1 MELQHLTFF
10 STRGR
15 ELSHNLELIRQ
26 DFRKRNPHISFDYY
40 IANFVPAAMQDK
52 TKDALGEVLDF
63 KELVKERN
71 QYSKTCGNLISCDLS
86 VSGKASGF
94 PDNQKRILIMEP
106 YDYIFQKLYNEQ
118 CLGKVSKL
126 PSSDLKNYTDV
137 IPYSSYIEQFVKEYY
152 DIPQD
157 LHVHSDIGIPF
168 ADSLHCMV
176 ECAQYR
182 QEAEHIFPALKGK
195 KIISLITSSA
205 EQEGNY
211 TSFVNLD
218 LKEIFSSLSE
228 EWVIVTNNL
237 PVISKCFRFSSSM
250 QNRIIY
256 CTKKIFEL
264 IKLLYFTDILISDA
278 PYYICTFAAKKT
290 PFYVVDYCNNY
301 FSRYIKEVWP
311 ELMLG
316 DLNTIADIAKNCKY
330 TEQQHLF
337 SEQYAPFSSGESLK
351 KLYQLFRN

>member
-137 IPYSSYIEQFVKEYY
+137 IPYSSYIEQFV
-152 DIPQD
+152 
-157 LHVHSDIGIPF
+157 
-168 ADSLHCMV
+168 A
-176 ECAQYR
+176 
-182 QEAEHIFPALKGK
+182 
-195 KIISLITSSA
+195 
-205 EQEGNY
+205 
-211 TSFVNLD
+211 
-218 LKEIFSSLSE
+218 
-228 EWVIVTNNL
+228 
-237 PVISKCFRFSSSM
+237 
-250 QNRIIY
+250 
-256 CTKKIFEL
+256 
-264 IKLLYFTDILISDA
+264 KLL
-278 PYYICTFAAKKT
+278 P
-290 PFYVVDYCNNY
+290 
-301 FSRYIKEVWP
+301 
-311 ELMLG
+311 
-316 DLNTIADIAKNCKY
+316 
-330 TEQQHLF
+330 
-337 SEQYAPFSSGESLK
+337 
-351 KLYQLFRN
+351 